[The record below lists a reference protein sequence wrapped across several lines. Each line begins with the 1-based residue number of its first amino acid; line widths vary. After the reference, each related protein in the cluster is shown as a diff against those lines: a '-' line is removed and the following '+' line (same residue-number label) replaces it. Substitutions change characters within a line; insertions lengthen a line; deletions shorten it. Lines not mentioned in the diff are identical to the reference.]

1 MKFIKIFIFIF
12 ISLTNSVKAD
22 LDKNLVSELEDGGK
36 LIFIRH
42 AYAPGGGD
50 PDNFNLNDCS
60 TQRNLSDRGKKQAEH
75 IGTIFRENK
84 IGKFFKKNKIKID
97 KVITSEWCRC
107 KDTSSL
113 AFGSFETKNFLN
125 SFYSS
130 KFAKNKKSQMLD
142 LRKYIKNFKSKKN
155 LVLVTHYVVISE
167 ALNYAPSSG
176 EIVISDKK
184 FNIIGTFKTNY

>member
-1 MKFIKIFIFIF
+1 MNFLKIFIIIF
-12 ISLTNSVKAD
+12 ISLTTSIKAD
-22 LDKNLVSELEDGGK
+22 SNKDLLKQLTEGGK

-42 AYAPGGGD
+42 AYAPGSGD
-50 PDNFNLNDCS
+50 PNNFNLNDCS
-60 TQRNLSDRGKKQAEH
+60 TQRNLSNEGKNQAKN
-75 IGTIFRENK
+75 IGEFFR
-84 IGKFFKKNKIKID
+84 KNKIKIK
-97 KVITSEWCRC
+97 KVISSEWCRC

-130 KFAKNKKSQMLD
+130 KFAKKKKSQMLD